1 MMKYVPSPDPLP
13 HLQVDNLGSMGLQ
26 QASSEQSMVVRFK
39 LSPDD
44 PNPCEVVLRMTP
56 ENCMASS
63 DGKANV
69 NVIEYM

>member
-1 MMKYVPSPDPLP
+1 MLELVSLKQLSHQAD
-13 HLQVDNLGSMGLQ
+13 LGNMGLQ
-26 QASSEQSMVVRFK
+26 HSSAEQSMVVRFK

-56 ENCMASS
+56 ENCTASS

-69 NVIEYM
+69 NVMEYV